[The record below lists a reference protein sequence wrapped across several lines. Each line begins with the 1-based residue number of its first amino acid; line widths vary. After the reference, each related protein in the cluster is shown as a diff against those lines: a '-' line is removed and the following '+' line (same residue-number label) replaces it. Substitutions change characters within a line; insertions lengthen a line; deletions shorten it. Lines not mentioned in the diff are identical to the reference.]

1 MVEIP
6 QAETTEESKAPI
18 QVLHT
23 TELVIEKNADVSADR
38 PLHKLTHDIHFI
50 GQKSLQ
56 WQVCRREDPLFKHSL
71 QAFDRRIDCR
81 FISESC
87 AKNMEEASPTIQERV
102 P

>member
-18 QVLHT
+18 QVLRT

-38 PLHKLTHDIHFI
+38 LRHKLTHDIHFI

-56 WQVCRREDPLFKHSL
+56 WQVCRRENPLLQHSL
-71 QAFDRRIDCR
+71 QTFDRCTDCR

-87 AKNMEEASPTIQERV
+87 AKNMEETSPPIQERV

>member
-6 QAETTEESKAPI
+6 PAETTEESKAPN
-18 QVLHT
+18 QVLRT
-23 TELVIEKNADVSADR
+23 TELVIEKNADVSTNR
-38 PLHKLTHDIHFI
+38 PRQKLTHDIHFL
-50 GQKSLQ
+50 GKKSLQ
-56 WQVCRREDPLFKHSL
+56 WQVCRREDPMLKHSL
-71 QAFDRRIDCR
+71 QTFDRRIDSR

>member
-1 MVEIP
+1 M
-6 QAETTEESKAPI
+6 I
-18 QVLHT
+18 QVLRT

-38 PLHKLTHDIHFI
+38 PRHKLTHDIHFI

-56 WQVCRREDPLFKHSL
+56 WQVCRRENPLLKHSL
-71 QAFDRRIDCR
+71 QAFDRRFDCR

-87 AKNMEEASPTIQERV
+87 AKNMEEVSPTIQERV